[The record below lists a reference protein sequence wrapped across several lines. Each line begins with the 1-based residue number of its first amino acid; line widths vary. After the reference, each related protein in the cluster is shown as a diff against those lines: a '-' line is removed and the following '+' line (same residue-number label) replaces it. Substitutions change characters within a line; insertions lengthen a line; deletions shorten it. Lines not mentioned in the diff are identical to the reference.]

1 VGLSFHNEVQEITSA
16 FYLNLLS
23 HKHTAK
29 FSISKDHPYAKV
41 SVSSPLMPWITLEL
55 EAELKRQDK
64 EFNLVNRQEYY
75 LHNISA

>member
-1 VGLSFHNEVQEITSA
+1 
-16 FYLNLLS
+16 
-23 HKHTAK
+23 
-29 FSISKDHPYAKV
+29 
-41 SVSSPLMPWITLEL
+41 VSSPLMPWITLEL